1 MKRKLLHFGAVFL
14 MAICAMPALAQLSNG
29 SRYYR
34 VRNAESG
41 KYLAITNDK
50 FSCDSCIRISG
61 SASNAASN
69 PTKSIACANAFL
81 RSDIK
86 LVDDPGSII
95 PGSIIYAKQR
105 NTSTSGKKQYNLI
118 AQGTSLLTLTTGQ
131 YFGDKVQPTFSNI
144 YALIEPLGDN
154 MYNASIELKAS
165 LYGLMNYSL
174 GVRYLQDDNGTLAI
188 VESNSLL
195 STKWYFEPISQFNV
209 EPDVA
214 YNGKYYTTMYV
225 HFPFVLGSSMKAY
238 YITGVTNDGTLS
250 YYTYSSGSTIPAA
263 TPVILECSSPNAAEN
278 ILQLTSTEPEF
289 TDPVS
294 SARTAPMAQEPINPS
309 GNLLKGTYYC
319 NTDGNVTVNKYI
331 LHLNK
336 YTATTNPQ
344 KYVLGTSLGKFGF
357 VEATINNTNNGKMP
371 ANKAWMEQ
379 AGKFAIIRAVAM
391 PVISPNEGTYG
402 GPQNVTITCS
412 DTPNGAIIH
421 YTTDGTDPTW
431 ESPTYSGAIPVD
443 ETTTIKAIA
452 IIPGLQNNSA
462 GFYAPSDVASAT
474 YTIQTPEITITPSL
488 LTINDSGTGNTLT
501 VNGSYLND
509 NVGILFTDNPNNDFS
524 YYLQNGNGTYFPLN
538 NGSVT
543 NGLVNVS
550 YNGRALSAHATIRA
564 AAGQTNADA
573 NVTYKSDIYIY
584 SDNGGS
590 WGWNN
595 ALQMDDSDND
605 GIYTATLS
613 GVPANCCILFGRLPG
628 QTYDWNVNNNGGN
641 RLFFGAQTDG
651 GDWVYINDP
660 VGNLELSPTHNYKYC
675 PIKFQDAGT
684 YIVTVNTN
692 NNTFTITAVIE
703 STLAQLEQQVGGG
716 TVNNHYAISD
726 ELIGTWAY
734 GTMLWAKDYNSYD
747 GYTVND
753 TRPAKTN
760 EQEDHLRTHKMHHGT
775 GTWIMQNR
783 EWDESNW
790 VALDFSGLT
799 DKHAS
804 DYVGKKISGI
814 KGIYADNVN
823 YKITLT
829 EIADPID
836 DPTLEYPTD
845 LTNNKPGV
853 QDYFWPFNSYMP
865 SNFYGEHDAFN
876 NQNHTVIENGVERV
890 VGFLTDSING
900 EKSFNMYFMNPK
912 IQEVARIWGAWNGTN
927 FTVYTNQGYNDYT
940 PYIDGAVSANWNYNT
955 PGNITAELV
964 PGTPYV
970 FHAVVFKRV
979 NNKAGLRAPYP
990 DPVPSTAQPAADYVI
1005 YPLDFQ
1011 SHESNY
1017 TALGEL
1023 NFDVIKQVE
1032 SVRYYNVMGMESKQ
1046 PFEGINIVVTRYTD
1060 GTTSTMKVIR

>member
-357 VEATINNTNNGKMP
+357 VEATNNNTNNGKMP

-462 GFYAPSDVASAT
+462 GFYTPSDVASAT
-474 YTIQTPEITITPSL
+474 YTIQTPEITITPTS
-488 LTINDSGTGNTLT
+488 LTINDSGTSNTLT
-501 VNGSYLND
+501 VNGSCLND

-524 YYLQNGNGTYFPLN
+524 YNLQNGNGTYFPIN
-538 NGSVT
+538 NGSVI
-543 NGLVNVS
+543 NGLVNITF
-550 YNGRALSAHATIRA
+550 NGRALAAHATIRA

-573 NVTYKSDIYIY
+573 TVTYKPDIYIY
-584 SDNGGS
+584 SDNGSGN

-605 GIYTATLS
+605 GIYTATLES
-613 GVPANCCILFGRLPG
+613 VPANGCILFGRLPG
-628 QTYDWNVNNNGGN
+628 QTYDWNVNYNGGN

-660 VGNLELSPTHNYKYC
+660 VGNLELNPTHNYKYC

-703 STLAQLEQQVGGG
+703 STLAQIEANG
-716 TVNNHYAISD
+716 TVGNTYAMSD

-734 GTMLWAKDYNSYD
+734 GTILWAKDYNSYN

-753 TRPAKTN
+753 TRPAKTDGQIDYARTN
-760 EQEDHLRTHKMHHGT
+760 EMHHEANNQT
-775 GTWIMQNR
+775 YNWVLQNGN
-783 EWDESNW
+783 WDQSNW
-790 VALDFSGLT
+790 VALDFIGLT

-814 KGIYADNVN
+814 RGTYTDAVN
-823 YKITLT
+823 YTIALT
-829 EIADPID
+829 EVGDPIED
-836 DPTLEYPTD
+836 QSLTGKYQPNN
-845 LTNNKPGV
+845 TNNPMLYAYTL
-853 QDYFWPFNSYMP
+853 DFNTYLP
-865 SNFYGEHDAFN
+865 ANFYTS
-876 NQNHTVIENGVERV
+876 NHNKEVEVDGVSV
-890 VGFLTDSING
+890 VQGFKTHNIQTD
-900 EKSFNMYFMNPK
+900 EDVELYFMNPK
-912 IQEVARIWGAWNGTN
+912 IQEVARIWGVWNETTQA
-927 FTVYTNQGYNDYT
+927 FTVYETSWYNHYE
-940 PYIDGAVSANWNYNT
+940 PRISGAVSANWQYNVN
-955 PGNITAELV
+955 GNVSNDLV
-964 PGTPYV
+964 TGNAYC
-970 FHAVVFKRV
+970 FHAVV
-979 NNKAGLRAPYP
+979 NKKTVSPRFTANTPTAS
-990 DPVPSTAQPAADYVI
+990 DNEPSSDYNI
-1005 YPLDFQ
+1005 YPLDFVSAQ
-1011 SHESNY
+1011 SNY